1 MNPTLAAQTT
11 AGATAETPARPGDLR
26 PGGSLPG
33 GLLPDAEA
41 RLRELARSLSL
52 EQQIKLLTGADV
64 WSTHALPEIGLK
76 RIVLSDGPAGV
87 RGEDFD
93 ERHDSVSLPSS
104 SALSATWSVDIARRY
119 GQVLGQE
126 ARRKGVHA
134 VLGPTINLH
143 RSPLGG
149 RHFECMSED
158 PRLTATLAAGYVSG
172 VQSMGVGATPK
183 HYLANEAETERF
195 TSDSVVDERPLRELY
210 LAAFEDAITEARAW
224 LVMSSYNSINGT
236 TASENTLLETPLS
249 SEWGFDGVVVSDW
262 TGVRSVE
269 AANAHQDLEMPGPV
283 GHWGARLLAAVEDGR
298 VSRDAILEKV
308 TRILR
313 LAARVG
319 SLEGFEPAVTEF
331 PGELD
336 GARVAREVAVRGAVL
351 VRNEGGLLPLDAAA
365 LGSVAVIGHNAE
377 EARTQGGGSATVM
390 PKYTVSPLEGLRT
403 ALPDGVTVTYARG
416 AKVAEGLQ
424 PFARKSLHN
433 PVSGVPGMRVTF
445 LDAEGEEIS
454 GEDRLAS
461 HLIWFGVGIPDGT
474 AAIRM
479 QTEWTAE
486 TAGVHHLGVGTVGQ
500 IRLAFDGKDVFNSE
514 LEDGTDVLGAALFDP
529 PQTIHSVETA
539 AGQRVAVEALYRL
552 PQQQEI
558 PLTAILLGEET
569 VVADPQAEIRAA
581 AEAAR
586 TADVAIVVVGTN
598 AAIESEGFDRKDLD
612 LPGHQNELV
621 EAVAAVNPRTVVVV
635 NSGSPVLMPWLDRVG
650 AVLLGWFGGQEF
662 GAAVADILLGN
673 EEPGGRL
680 PTTWPAA
687 LEDVPVL
694 NTTPVDGKVVY
705 AEGIHVGYRA
715 WLRQQAG
722 GGAAP
727 QLPFGFGLG
736 YTTFELGTA
745 HAPRTVTVGQDV
757 VVHVPV
763 RNTGTRTGREV
774 VQVYVARE
782 DSAVERPVRWLA
794 GFAGTHLAA
803 GGTDSVQVRIPARAF
818 GHYDG
823 GWQVERGSFRLL
835 VGRHAADD
843 FQALEIEVR

>member
-1 MNPTLAAQTT
+1 MNPALS
-11 AGATAETPARPGDLR
+11 PAVAVPAPD
-26 PGGSLPG
+26 S
-33 GLLPDAEA
+33 PDAEA
-41 RLRELARSLSL
+41 RIRELAQSLTL
-52 EQQIKLLTGADV
+52 EQQVQLLTGADV
-64 WSTHALPEIGLK
+64 WATHSIPEIGLS
-76 RIVLSDGPAGV
+76 RVVMSDGPSGV

-93 ERHDSVSLPSS
+93 ERHDSISLPSS
-104 SALSATWSVDIARRY
+104 SALSATWSVETARRY

-158 PRLTATLAAGYVSG
+158 PRLTATMAAGYVAG

-183 HYLANEAETERF
+183 HYLANEAETDRF
-195 TSDSVVDERPLRELY
+195 TADSVVAERPLRELY

-236 TASENTLLETPLS
+236 TASENKLLETPLS
-249 SEWGFDGVVVSDW
+249 TEWGFDGVVVSDW
-262 TGVRSVE
+262 TGVRSVD

-283 GHWGARLLAAVEDGR
+283 GHWGPKLLAAVNDGR
-298 VSRDAILEKV
+298 VSLDAILEKV

-319 SLEGFEPAVTEF
+319 SLEGFTPAVTEL
-331 PGELD
+331 PAQLN
-336 GARVAREVAVRGAVL
+336 GAAVAREVAVRGAVL
-351 VRNEGGLLPLDAAA
+351 VRNEGGLLPLDATR
-365 LGSVAVIGHNAE
+365 LSSVAVIGHNAE

-390 PKYTVSPLEGLRT
+390 PKYTVSPLEGLRK
-403 ALPDGVTVTYARG
+403 ALPDNVNVSYVRG

-424 PFARKSLHN
+424 AFPRNSLRN

-445 LDAEGEEIS
+445 LAGDGSEIS

-461 HLIWFGVGIPDGT
+461 HLIWFGVGIPDGA

-479 QTEWTAE
+479 QADWTAE

-500 IRLAFDGKDVFNSE
+500 IRFALDGAEVFNRE
-514 LEDGTDVLGAALFDP
+514 LEDDTDVLGAALFDP
-529 PQTIHSVETA
+529 PKTVHAIETA
-539 AGQRVAVEALYRL
+539 AGQRVRIEAEYQLPKQQVIPFTAV
-552 PQQQEI
+552 
-558 PLTAILLGEET
+558 LLGEET
-569 VVADPQAEIRAA
+569 VVTDPQAEIDAA
-581 AEAAR
+581 VEAAR
-586 TADVAIVVVGTN
+586 AADVAVVVVGTN

-612 LPGHQNELV
+612 LPGRQNQLV

-635 NSGSPVLMPWLDRVG
+635 NSGSPVLMPWLDKVG

-662 GAAVADILLGN
+662 GTAIADILLGA

-687 LEDVPVL
+687 LADVPVL

-705 AEGIHVGYRA
+705 SEGIHIGYRA
-715 WLRQQAG
+715 WLKQEAA

-727 QLPFGFGLG
+727 ALPFGFGLG

-745 HAPRTVTVGQDV
+745 HAPQSVPAGQDV

-774 VQVYVARE
+774 VQVYLDRPE
-782 DSAVERPVRWLA
+782 SAVERPVRWLA
-794 GFAGTHLAA
+794 GYAGTHLAPA
-803 GGTDSVQVRIPARAF
+803 GTDSIEVRIPAKAF

-823 GWQVERGSFRLL
+823 GWQVEQGTFRLL

-843 FQALEIEVR
+843 FQVLEIELR

>member
-1 MNPTLAAQTT
+1 MNPALSPAVLALS
-11 AGATAETPARPGDLR
+11 PD
-26 PGGSLPG
+26 S
-33 GLLPDAEA
+33 PDAEA
-41 RLRELARSLSL
+41 RIRELAAGLSL
-52 EQQIKLLTGADV
+52 AQQIQLLTGADV
-64 WSTHALPEIGLK
+64 WSTHAIPEIGLT
-76 RIVLSDGPAGV
+76 RVVMSDGPAGV

-104 SALSATWSVDIARRY
+104 SALSATWSVETARRY

-126 ARRKGVHA
+126 ARRKGIHA

-183 HYLANEAETERF
+183 HYLANEAETDRF
-195 TSDSVVDERPLRELY
+195 TSDSVVAERTLRELY

-236 TASENTLLETPLS
+236 TASENKLLETPLS
-249 SEWGFDGVVVSDW
+249 TEWGFDGVVVSDW

-269 AANAHQDLEMPGPV
+269 AANAHQDLEMPGPA
-283 GHWGARLLAAVEDGR
+283 GHWGPKLLDAVRDGR
-298 VSRDAILEKV
+298 VSRDAILEKA

-319 SLEGFEPAVTEF
+319 SLEGFTPAVTDL
-331 PGELD
+331 PAQLD
-336 GARVAREVAVRGAVL
+336 GAAVAREVAVRGAVL
-351 VRNEGGLLPLDAAA
+351 VRNEGGILPLDAAK

-403 ALPDGVTVTYARG
+403 ALPDDVDVTYVRG
-416 AKVAEGLQ
+416 AKVAEGIQ
-424 PFARKSLHN
+424 AFPRTSLHN
-433 PVSGVPGMRVTF
+433 PVSGVPGLRVTF
-445 LDAEGEEIS
+445 LAADGTEIS

-461 HLIWFGVGIPDGT
+461 HLIWFGVGIPEGT

-479 QTEWTAE
+479 QADWTAE

-500 IRLAFDGKDVFNSE
+500 IRLALDGDEVFNGE
-514 LEDGTDVLGAALFDP
+514 LEDDTNVLGAALFDP
-529 PQTIHSVETA
+529 PKTVHTLETA
-539 AGQRVAVEALYRL
+539 AGQKVRIEAEYQL
-552 PQQQEI
+552 PKQQVI
-558 PLTAILLGEET
+558 PFTAILFGEET
-569 VVADPQAEIRAA
+569 VVTDPQAEIDAAVAA
-581 AEAAR
+581 AR
-586 TADVAIVVVGTN
+586 NADVAVVVVGTN

-612 LPGHQNELV
+612 LPGGQNQLV
-621 EAVAAVNPRTVVVV
+621 EAVAAANLRTVVVV
-635 NSGSPVLMPWLDRVG
+635 NSGSPVLMPWLDKVD

-662 GAAVADILLGN
+662 GTAVADILLGA

-687 LEDVPVL
+687 LADVPVL
-694 NTTPVDGKVVY
+694 STTPVDGKVVY
-705 AEGIHVGYRA
+705 SEGIHIGYRA
-715 WLRQQAG
+715 WLKQQAA

-727 QLPFGFGLG
+727 ALPFGFGLG
-736 YTTFELGTA
+736 YTTFEIGSP
-745 HAPRTVTVGQDV
+745 HAPASVPANQDV

-763 RNTGTRTGREV
+763 RNTGTRTGRDV
-774 VQVYVARE
+774 VQVYLDRA

-794 GFAGTHLAA
+794 GYAGTHLAP
-803 GGTDSVQVRIPARAF
+803 GGTESVEVRIPARAF

-823 GWQVERGSFRLL
+823 GWQFEPGTFRLL
-835 VGRHAADD
+835 VGRHSADD
-843 FQALEIEVR
+843 FQTLEIELR

>member
-1 MNPTLAAQTT
+1 MNPTLSAPKT
-11 AGATAETPARPGDLR
+11 ALADNTE
-26 PGGSLPG
+26 
-33 GLLPDAEA
+33 LLPENAEA
-41 RLRELARSLSL
+41 RLRELAGSLSL
-52 EQQIKLLTGADV
+52 EQQVTLLTGADV
-64 WSTHALPEIGLK
+64 WSTHALPEIGLS

-183 HYLANEAETERF
+183 HYLANEAETDRF

-236 TASENTLLETPLS
+236 TASENKLLETPLS
-249 SEWGFDGVVVSDW
+249 TEWGFDGVVVSDW
-262 TGVRSVE
+262 TGVRSVD

-283 GHWGARLLAAVEDGR
+283 GHWGAKLLAAVGDGR

-319 SLEGFEPAVTEF
+319 SLEGFEAVTAF
-331 PGELD
+331 PEELD
-336 GARVAREVAVRGAVL
+336 GAQVAREVAVRGAVL
-351 VRNEGGLLPLDAAA
+351 VRNEGGLLPLDASA

-390 PKYTVSPLEGLRT
+390 PKYNVSPLEGLRK
-403 ALPDGVTVTYARG
+403 ALPDDVSVTYARG

-424 PFARKSLHN
+424 PFARKALHN
-433 PVSGVPGMRVTF
+433 PVSGVPGMRLTF
-445 LDAEGEEIS
+445 LAADGTEIS

-479 QTEWTAE
+479 QTVWTAE
-486 TAGVHHLGVGTVGQ
+486 AAGVRHLGVGTVGH
-500 IRLAFDGKDVFNSE
+500 IAVSIDGTEIFNGE
-514 LEDGTDVLGAALFDP
+514 LEDDTDVLGAALFDP
-529 PQTIHSVETA
+529 PQTIHAFEAT
-539 AGQRVAVEALYRL
+539 AGQRVAVDALYQL

-558 PLTAILLGEET
+558 PLTAILLGEEAI
-569 VVADPQAEIRAA
+569 VADPQAEIQAA
-581 AEAAR
+581 VEAAR
-586 TADVAIVVVGTN
+586 AADVAVVVVGTN

-612 LPGHQNELV
+612 LPGYQNELV

-650 AVLLGWFGGQEF
+650 SVLLGWFGGQEF
-662 GAAVADILLGN
+662 GTAVADILLGK

-687 LEDVPVL
+687 LRDVPVL

-705 AEGIHVGYRA
+705 SEGIHVGYRA
-715 WLRQQAG
+715 WLKQQAA

-727 QLPFGFGLG
+727 LLPFGFGLG
-736 YTTFELGTA
+736 FTTFELGTA
-745 HAPRTVTVGQDV
+745 HAPQSVPAGQDI

-763 RNTGTRTGREV
+763 RNSGTRTGREV
-774 VQVYVARE
+774 VQVYLSRE

-794 GFAGTHLAA
+794 GYAGTHLAA
-803 GGTDSVQVRIPARAF
+803 GGTDTVEVRIPARAF
-818 GHYDG
+818 GNYDG

-843 FQALEIEVR
+843 FQALEVEVR

>member
-1 MNPTLAAQTT
+1 MNPVLSPSAVEPSAAIFPDDD
-11 AGATAETPARPGDLR
+11 ARIRET
-26 PGGSLPG
+26 
-33 GLLPDAEA
+33 
-41 RLRELARSLSL
+41 ARSLSL
-52 EQQIKLLTGADV
+52 ELQLRLLTGADV
-64 WSTHALPEIGLK
+64 WSTHGIPEIGLK
-76 RIVLSDGPAGV
+76 RIVLSDGPSGV

-104 SALSATWSVDIARRY
+104 SALAATWSVELARSY

-126 ARRKGVHA
+126 ARRKGVHV

-158 PRLTATLAAGYVSG
+158 PRLTATMAAGYVAG

-183 HYLANEAETERF
+183 HYLANEAETDRF
-195 TSDSVVDERPLRELY
+195 TADSVVDERPLRELY

-236 TASENTLLETPLS
+236 TASENKLLETPLS
-249 SEWGFDGVVVSDW
+249 TEWGFDGVVVSDW

-283 GHWGARLLAAVEDGR
+283 GHWGAKLLAAVEDGR
-298 VSRDAILEKV
+298 VSRDAILEKA

-319 SLEGFEPAVTEF
+319 VLEGFEPAVREL
-331 PGELD
+331 PAQLD
-336 GARVAREVAVRGAVL
+336 GAALAREVAVRGAVL

-390 PKYTVSPLEGLRT
+390 PKYTVSPLEGLRK
-403 ALPDGVTVTYARG
+403 ALPGNVELSYVRG

-424 PFARKSLHN
+424 PFARTALHN
-433 PVSGVPGMRVTF
+433 PVSGVPGMRVSF
-445 LDAEGEEIS
+445 LAADGTEIS

-461 HLIWFGVGIPDGT
+461 HLIWFGVGIPEGA

-486 TAGVHHLGVGTVGQ
+486 TAGVHHLGVGTVGEV
-500 IRLAFDGKDVFNSE
+500 RLEIDGVELFN
-514 LEDGTDVLGAALFDP
+514 DTIHDDTNVLGAALFAP
-529 PQTIHSVETA
+529 PQSVHAVQAE
-539 AGQRVAVEALYRL
+539 AGQRISIEAVYRL
-552 PQQQEI
+552 PAQQEI

-569 VVADPQAEIRAA
+569 VVEDPDAEIAA
-581 AEAAR
+581 AVEAAR
-586 TADVAIVVVGTN
+586 TAGVAVVVVGTN
-598 AAIESEGFDRKDLD
+598 AAIESEGFDRQDLD
-612 LPGHQNELV
+612 LPGHQNRLV
-621 EAVAAVNPRTVVVV
+621 EAVAAVNQRTVVVV
-635 NSGSPVLMPWLDRVG
+635 NSGSPVLMPWRDKVG

-662 GAAVADILLGN
+662 GAAVADILLGAA
-673 EEPGGRL
+673 EPGGRL
-680 PTTWPAA
+680 PTTWPAT
-687 LEDVPVL
+687 LEDGPVL
-694 NTTPVDGKVVY
+694 STTPVDGKVVY
-705 AEGIHVGYRA
+705 SEGIHIGYRA
-715 WLRQQAG
+715 WLRQEAA

-727 QLPFGFGLG
+727 AYPFGFGLG
-736 YTTFELGTA
+736 YSTFEFGGA
-745 HAPRTVTVGQDV
+745 HAPASVLAGQDV
-757 VVHVPV
+757 RVHVPV
-763 RNTGTRTGREV
+763 SNTGKRTGREV
-774 VQVYVARE
+774 VQVYLARK

-794 GFAGTHLAA
+794 GFADVHLAA
-803 GGTDSVQVRIPARAF
+803 GGADSVEVLLPARSF

-823 GWQVERGSFRLL
+823 GWQFEPGTFQLL

-843 FQALEIEVR
+843 FQVLDIELR

>member
-1 MNPTLAAQTT
+1 MNPTLSPAVTAPAA
-11 AGATAETPARPGDLR
+11 
-26 PGGSLPG
+26 GS
-33 GLLPDAEA
+33 PDAEA
-41 RLRELARSLSL
+41 RIRELAERLTL
-52 EQQIKLLTGADV
+52 EEQIQLLTGADV
-64 WSTHALPEIGLK
+64 WATHALPSIGLS
-76 RIVLSDGPAGV
+76 RVVMSDGPSGV

-104 SALSATWSVDIARRY
+104 SALSATWSVETARRY

-158 PRLTATLAAGYVSG
+158 PRLTATMAAGYVAG

-195 TSDSVVDERPLRELY
+195 TSNSVVGQRPLRELY

-236 TASENTLLETPLS
+236 TASENELLKTPLS
-249 SEWGFDGVVVSDW
+249 TEWGFDGVVVSDW

-269 AANAHQDLEMPGPV
+269 AANANQDLEMPGPV
-283 GHWGARLLAAVEDGR
+283 GHWGPKLLAAVNDGR
-298 VSRDAILEKV
+298 VSRSAILEKV
-308 TRILR
+308 IRILR

-319 SLEGFEPAVTEF
+319 SLDGVSPAVTEL
-331 PGELD
+331 PAPLNP
-336 GARVAREVAVRGAVL
+336 AAVAREVAVRGAVL
-351 VRNEGGLLPLDAAA
+351 VRNRDGLLPLDPQA
-365 LGSVAVIGHNAE
+365 LARVAVSGHNAE

-390 PKYTVSPLEGLRT
+390 PKQNVSPLEGLRE
-403 ALPDGVTVTYARG
+403 ALPGVSVSYARG

-424 PFARKSLHN
+424 AFSRASLHN

-445 LDAEGEEIS
+445 LAEDRSEIS

-461 HLIWFGVGIPDGT
+461 HLIWFGVGIPEGT

-479 QTEWTAE
+479 EADWTAPR
-486 TAGVHHLGVGTVGQ
+486 AGVHHLGVGTVGR
-500 IRLAFDGKDVFNSE
+500 IRLSLNGDEVFNGE
-514 LEDGTDVLGAALFDP
+514 IEDDTDVLGAALFDP
-529 PQTIHSVETA
+529 PKTVHPVTTA
-539 AGQRVAVEALYRL
+539 AGDAVRIEAVYEL
-552 PQQQEI
+552 PTNQAI
-558 PLTAILLGEET
+558 PFTAILLGEET
-569 VVADPQAEIRAA
+569 VVEDPQAEIDAA
-581 AEAAR
+581 VEAAR
-586 TADVAIVVVGTN
+586 TADVAVVVVGTS
-598 AAIESEGFDRKDLD
+598 AAIESEGFDRQDLD
-612 LPGHQNELV
+612 LPGRQNQLV

-662 GAAVADILLGN
+662 GRALADILLGA

-687 LEDVPVL
+687 LSDVPVL
-694 NTTPVDGKVVY
+694 DTHPVDGNVVY
-705 AEGIHVGYRA
+705 SEGIHVGYRA
-715 WLRQQAG
+715 WLKQQAS

-727 QLPFGFGLG
+727 ALPFGYGLG

-745 HAPRTVTVGQDV
+745 HARESVPAGADVT
-757 VVHVPV
+757 VHVPV
-763 RNTGTRTGREV
+763 RNTGSRSGREV
-774 VQVYVARE
+774 VQVYLDRP

-794 GFAGTHLAA
+794 GHAGTHLAP
-803 GGTDSVQVRIPARAF
+803 GGTESVEVRIPARSFA
-818 GHYDG
+818 HYDG
-823 GWQVERGSFRLL
+823 GWQFEPGIFRIL
-835 VGRHAADD
+835 VGRHSGDD
-843 FQALEIEVR
+843 FQILEIEVR

>member
-1 MNPTLAAQTT
+1 MNPALSPAVTAPAA
-11 AGATAETPARPGDLR
+11 
-26 PGGSLPG
+26 GS
-33 GLLPDAEA
+33 PDAEA
-41 RLRELARSLSL
+41 RIRDLAASLSIE
-52 EQQIKLLTGADV
+52 EQIQLLTGADV
-64 WSTHALPEIGLK
+64 WATHALPSIGLS
-76 RIVLSDGPAGV
+76 RVVMSDGPSGV

-104 SALSATWSVDIARRY
+104 SALSATWSVETARRY

-158 PRLTATLAAGYVSG
+158 PRLTATMAAGYVAG

-183 HYLANEAETERF
+183 HYLANESETERF
-195 TSDSVVDERPLRELY
+195 TSNSVVDERPLRELY

-236 TASENTLLETPLS
+236 TASENDLLKTPLS
-249 SEWGFDGVVVSDW
+249 TEWGFDGVVVSDW

-269 AANAHQDLEMPGPV
+269 AANANQDLEMPGPV
-283 GHWGARLLAAVEDGR
+283 GHWGPKLLAAVNDGR

-308 TRILR
+308 VRILR

-319 SLEGFEPAVTEF
+319 SLEGISPAVTEL
-331 PGELD
+331 P
-336 GARVAREVAVRGAVL
+336 APINATAVAREVAVRGAVL
-351 VRNEGGLLPLDAAA
+351 VRNTDGLLPLNPDALA
-365 LGSVAVIGHNAE
+365 SVAVSGHNAE

-390 PKYTVSPLEGLRT
+390 PKRNISPLEGLRE
-403 ALPDGVTVTYARG
+403 ALPEGVTVSYARG

-424 PFARKSLHN
+424 AFPRTSLHN
-433 PVSGVPGMRVTF
+433 PVSNIAGLRVTF
-445 LDAEGEEIS
+445 LAEDGSEIS

-461 HLIWFGVGIPDGT
+461 HLIWFGVGIPEGT

-479 QTEWTAE
+479 EADWTAE
-486 TAGVHHLGVGTVGQ
+486 TAGVHHLGVGTVGR
-500 IRLAFDGKDVFNSE
+500 IRLSLRGEEVFYGE
-514 LEDGTDVLGAALFDP
+514 IEDDTDVLGAALFDP
-529 PQTIHSVETA
+529 PKTVHAVATA
-539 AGQRVAVEALYRL
+539 AGESVRIEAVFEL
-552 PQQQEI
+552 PKEQAI
-558 PLTAILLGEET
+558 PFTAILLGEET
-569 VVADPQAEIRAA
+569 VVADPQAEIDAA
-581 AEAAR
+581 VKAAR
-586 TADVAIVVVGTN
+586 AADVAIVVVGTS
-598 AAIESEGFDRKDLD
+598 AAIESEGFDRKNLD
-612 LPGHQNELV
+612 LPGLQNQLV
-621 EAVAAVNPRTVVVV
+621 EAVAAANPRTVVVV
-635 NSGSPVLMPWLDRVG
+635 NSGSPVLMPWLDKVG

-662 GAAVADILLGN
+662 GRAIADILLGA

-705 AEGIHVGYRA
+705 SEGIHVGYRA
-715 WLRQQAG
+715 WLKQQAA

-727 QLPFGFGLG
+727 ALPFGFGLG
-736 YTTFELGTA
+736 YTTFELGTP
-745 HAPRTVTVGQDV
+745 HAPQSVPAGKDV

-763 RNTGTRTGREV
+763 RNIGGRAGREV
-774 VQVYVARE
+774 VQVYLDHPGSSV
-782 DSAVERPVRWLA
+782 DRPVRWLA
-794 GFAGTHLAA
+794 GYAGTHLAPN
-803 GGTDSVQVRIPARAF
+803 GTSSVEVRIPARSFA
-818 GHYDG
+818 HYDG
-823 GWQVERGSFRLL
+823 GWQLERGTFRIL

-843 FQALEIEVR
+843 FQVLEIEVR

>member
-1 MNPTLAAQTT
+1 MNPALS
-11 AGATAETPARPGDLR
+11 PAVSVPASD
-26 PGGSLPG
+26 S
-33 GLLPDAEA
+33 PDAEA
-41 RLRELARSLSL
+41 RIRELARSLTL
-52 EQQIKLLTGADV
+52 EQQVQMLTGADV
-64 WSTHALPEIGLK
+64 WATHSIPEIGLS
-76 RIVLSDGPAGV
+76 RVVMSDGPSGV

-93 ERHDSVSLPSS
+93 ERHDSISLPSS
-104 SALSATWSVDIARRY
+104 SALSATWSVETARRY

-158 PRLTATLAAGYVSG
+158 PRLTATMAAGYVAG

-183 HYLANEAETERF
+183 HYLANEAETDRF
-195 TSDSVVDERPLRELY
+195 TADSVVAERPLRELY
-210 LAAFEDAITEARAW
+210 LAAFEDAITESRAW

-236 TASENTLLETPLS
+236 TASENKLLETPLS
-249 SEWGFDGVVVSDW
+249 TEWGFDGVVVSDW
-262 TGVRSVE
+262 TGVRSVD

-283 GHWGARLLAAVEDGR
+283 GHWGPKLLAAVNDGR

-319 SLEGFEPAVTEF
+319 SLEGFTPAVTEL
-331 PGELD
+331 PAQLN
-336 GARVAREVAVRGAVL
+336 GAAVAREVAVRGAVL
-351 VRNEGGLLPLDAAA
+351 VRNEGGLLPLDATR
-365 LGSVAVIGHNAE
+365 LSSVAVIGHNAE

-390 PKYTVSPLEGLRT
+390 PKYTVSPLEGLRK
-403 ALPDGVTVTYARG
+403 ALPDDVDVAYVRG

-424 PFARKSLHN
+424 AFPRNSLRN
-433 PVSGVPGMRVTF
+433 PVSGVAGIRVTF
-445 LDAEGEEIS
+445 LAGDGSEIS

-461 HLIWFGVGIPDGT
+461 HLIWFGVGIPDGA

-479 QTEWTAE
+479 QADWTAG

-500 IRLAFDGKDVFNSE
+500 IRLALDGAEVFNSE
-514 LEDGTDVLGAALFDP
+514 LEDDTDVLGAALFDP
-529 PQTIHSVETA
+529 PKTVHAIETA
-539 AGQRVAVEALYRL
+539 AGQSVRIEAEYQL
-552 PQQQEI
+552 PKEQVI
-558 PLTAILLGEET
+558 PFTAILLGEET
-569 VVADPQAEIRAA
+569 VVADPQAEIDAA
-581 AEAAR
+581 VEAAR
-586 TADVAIVVVGTN
+586 AADVAVVVVGTN

-612 LPGHQNELV
+612 LPGRQNQLV

-635 NSGSPVLMPWLDRVG
+635 NSGSPVLMPWLDKVG

-662 GAAVADILLGN
+662 GTAIADILLGA

-687 LEDVPVL
+687 LADVPIL

-705 AEGIHVGYRA
+705 SEGIHVGYRA
-715 WLRQQAG
+715 WLKQQAA

-727 QLPFGFGLG
+727 ALPFGFGLS

-745 HAPRTVTVGQDV
+745 HAPQSVPAGQDA

-774 VQVYVARE
+774 VQVYLDRPE
-782 DSAVERPVRWLA
+782 SAVERPVRWLA
-794 GFAGTHLAA
+794 GYAGTHLAPA
-803 GGTDSVQVRIPARAF
+803 GTDSVEVRIPAKAF

-823 GWQVERGSFRLL
+823 GWQVEQGTFRLL

-843 FQALEIEVR
+843 FQVLEIELR

>member
-1 MNPTLAAQTT
+1 MNPTLSPAVTAPAA
-11 AGATAETPARPGDLR
+11 
-26 PGGSLPG
+26 GS
-33 GLLPDAEA
+33 PDAEA
-41 RLRELARSLSL
+41 RIRELAESLPL
-52 EQQIKLLTGADV
+52 EQQIQLLTGADV
-64 WSTHALPEIGLK
+64 WATHALPSIGLS
-76 RIVLSDGPAGV
+76 RVVLSDGPSGV

-104 SALSATWSVDIARRY
+104 SALSATWSVDTARRY

-158 PRLTATLAAGYVSG
+158 PRLTATLAAGYVTG
-172 VQSMGVGATPK
+172 VQSMGIGATPK

-195 TSDSVVDERPLRELY
+195 TADSVVDERPLRELY

-236 TASENTLLETPLS
+236 TASENELLKTPLS
-249 SEWGFDGVVVSDW
+249 TEWGFDGVVVSDW

-269 AANAHQDLEMPGPV
+269 AANANQDLEMPGPV
-283 GHWGARLLAAVEDGR
+283 GHWGPKLLAAVNDGR
-298 VSRDAILEKV
+298 VSRSAILEKV
-308 TRILR
+308 IRILR

-319 SLEGFEPAVTEF
+319 SLEGVAPAVSQL
-331 PGELD
+331 PSALN
-336 GARVAREVAVRGAVL
+336 AAAVAREVAVRGAVL
-351 VRNEGGLLPLDAAA
+351 VRNRDGLLPLDPAA
-365 LGSVAVIGHNAE
+365 LSSVAVSGHNAE

-390 PKYTVSPLEGLRT
+390 PKYTISPLEGLRE
-403 ALPDGVTVTYARG
+403 ALPDVSVSYARG

-424 PFARKSLHN
+424 AFPRTSLHN

-445 LDAEGEEIS
+445 LAEDGSEIS

-461 HLIWFGVGIPDGT
+461 HLIWFGVGIPEGA

-479 QTEWTAE
+479 EADWTAP

-500 IRLAFDGKDVFNSE
+500 IRLSLQGEEVFNGGI
-514 LEDGTDVLGAALFDP
+514 EDDTDVLGAALFDP
-529 PQTIHSVETA
+529 PKTVHPVETV
-539 AGQRVAVEALYRL
+539 AGESVRIEAVYQL
-552 PQQQEI
+552 PKEQVI
-558 PLTAILLGEET
+558 PFTAILLGEET
-569 VVADPQAEIRAA
+569 VVEDPQAEIDAA
-581 AEAAR
+581 VEAAK
-586 TADVAIVVVGTN
+586 TADVAIVVVGTS

-612 LPGHQNELV
+612 LPGEQNRLV
-621 EAVAAVNPRTVVVV
+621 EAVAAVNQRTIVVV
-635 NSGSPVLMPWLDRVG
+635 NSGSPVLMPWLDKVG

-662 GAAVADILLGN
+662 GRAIADILLGA

-694 NTTPVDGKVVY
+694 NTIPVDGKVVY
-705 AEGIHVGYRA
+705 SEGIHVGYRA
-715 WLRQQAG
+715 WLRQQAE

-727 QLPFGFGLG
+727 ALPFGFGLG
-736 YTTFELGTA
+736 YTTFELA
-745 HAPRTVTVGQDV
+745 APHAPQSVLAGNDV

-763 RNTGTRTGREV
+763 RNTGSRSGREV
-774 VQVYVARE
+774 VQVYLERTESSV
-782 DSAVERPVRWLA
+782 DRPVRWLA
-794 GFAGTHLAA
+794 GYAGTHLAP
-803 GGTDSVQVRIPARAF
+803 GGTESVAVRIPARSF

-823 GWQVERGSFRLL
+823 GWQFEAGTFRIL
-835 VGRHAADD
+835 VGRHCADD
-843 FQALEIEVR
+843 FQALEIELR

>member
-1 MNPTLAAQTT
+1 MNPALSPAALALS
-11 AGATAETPARPGDLR
+11 PD
-26 PGGSLPG
+26 S
-33 GLLPDAEA
+33 PDAEA
-41 RLRELARSLSL
+41 RIRELAAGLSL
-52 EQQIKLLTGADV
+52 EQQIQLLTGADV
-64 WSTHALPEIGLK
+64 WSTHAIPEIGLT
-76 RIVLSDGPAGV
+76 RIVMSDGPAGV

-104 SALSATWSVDIARRY
+104 SALSATWSVETTRRY

-183 HYLANEAETERF
+183 HYLANEAETDRF
-195 TSDSVVDERPLRELY
+195 TSDSVVAERPLRELY

-236 TASENTLLETPLS
+236 TASENRLLETPLS
-249 SEWGFDGVVVSDW
+249 TEWGFDGVVVSDW

-283 GHWGARLLAAVEDGR
+283 GHWGPKLLEAVRDGR
-298 VSRDAILEKV
+298 VSRDAVLEKV

-319 SLEGFEPAVTEF
+319 SLEGFTPAVTDL
-331 PGELD
+331 PAQLD
-336 GARVAREVAVRGAVL
+336 GAAVAREVAVRGAVL
-351 VRNEGGLLPLDAAA
+351 VRNEGGILPLDAAK
-365 LGSVAVIGHNAE
+365 LRSVAVIGHNAE

-390 PKYTVSPLEGLRT
+390 PKYTVSPLEGLRK
-403 ALPDGVTVTYARG
+403 ALPDDVDVTYVRG
-416 AKVAEGLQ
+416 AKVAEGIQ
-424 PFARKSLHN
+424 AFPRTSLYN
-433 PVSGVPGMRVTF
+433 PVSGVSGLRVTF
-445 LDAEGEEIS
+445 LAADGTEIS

-461 HLIWFGVGIPDGT
+461 HLIWFGVGIPAGT

-479 QTEWTAE
+479 QADWTAE
-486 TAGVHHLGVGTVGQ
+486 SAGIHHLGVGTVGQ
-500 IRLAFDGKDVFNSE
+500 IRLAFDGNEVFNGE
-514 LEDGTDVLGAALFDP
+514 LEDDTDVLGAALFDP
-529 PQTIHSVETA
+529 PKTVHTLDTA
-539 AGQRVAVEALYRL
+539 AGQRVRIEAEYQL
-552 PQQQEI
+552 PEQQVI
-558 PLTAILLGEET
+558 PFTAILLGEET
-569 VVADPQAEIRAA
+569 VVTDPQAEIDAA
-581 AEAAR
+581 VDAAR
-586 TADVAIVVVGTN
+586 NADVAVVVVGTN

-612 LPGHQNELV
+612 LPGRQNQLV

-635 NSGSPVLMPWLDRVG
+635 NSGSPVLLPWLDKVD

-662 GAAVADILLGN
+662 GTAVADILLGV

-687 LEDVPVL
+687 LTDVPVL
-694 NTTPVDGKVVY
+694 STMPVDGKVVY
-705 AEGIHVGYRA
+705 SEGIHVGYRA
-715 WLRQQAG
+715 WLKQQAT

-727 QLPFGFGLG
+727 ALPFGFGLG
-736 YTTFELGTA
+736 YTTFELGSP
-745 HAPRTVTVGQDV
+745 HAPASVPANQDV

-763 RNTGTRTGREV
+763 RNTGTRTGRDV
-774 VQVYVARE
+774 VQVYLDRA

-794 GFAGTHLAA
+794 GYAGTHLAP
-803 GGTDSVQVRIPARAF
+803 GGTKSVEIRIPARAF
-818 GHYDG
+818 GHYEG
-823 GWQVERGSFRLL
+823 GWQFEPGTFRLL
-835 VGRHAADD
+835 VGRHSADE
-843 FQALEIEVR
+843 FQALDIELR

>member
-1 MNPTLAAQTT
+1 MNNALASAVT
-11 AGATAETPARPGDLR
+11 APAA
-26 PGGSLPG
+26 GS
-33 GLLPDAEA
+33 PDAEA
-41 RLRELARSLSL
+41 RIRELAENLPL
-52 EQQIKLLTGADV
+52 EQQIQLLTGADV
-64 WSTHALPEIGLK
+64 WATHALPSIGLS
-76 RIVLSDGPAGV
+76 RVVLSDGPSGV

-104 SALSATWSVDIARRY
+104 SALSATWSVETAHRY

-158 PRLTATLAAGYVSG
+158 PRLTATMAAGYVAG

-183 HYLANEAETERF
+183 HYLANEAETDRF
-195 TSDSVVDERPLRELY
+195 TADSVVDQRPLLELY

-236 TASENTLLETPLS
+236 TASENELLKTPLS
-249 SEWGFDGVVVSDW
+249 TEWGFDGVVVSDW

-269 AANAHQDLEMPGPV
+269 AANANQDLEMPGPV
-283 GHWGARLLAAVEDGR
+283 GHWGPKLLAAVNDGR
-298 VSRDAILEKV
+298 VSRSAILEKV
-308 TRILR
+308 IRILR

-319 SLEGFEPAVTEF
+319 SLDGVAAAVTEL
-331 PGELD
+331 PAPLN
-336 GARVAREVAVRGAVL
+336 AAAVAREVAVRGAVL
-351 VRNEGGLLPLDAAA
+351 VRNRDGLLPLNPAA
-365 LGSVAVIGHNAE
+365 LASVAVSGHNAE

-390 PKYTVSPLEGLRT
+390 PKYTISPLDGLRE
-403 ALPDGVTVTYARG
+403 ALPETVSLSYTRG

-424 PFARKSLHN
+424 AFPRTSLHN

-445 LDAEGEEIS
+445 LAEDGSEIS

-461 HLIWFGVGIPDGT
+461 HLIWFGVGIPEGA
-474 AAIRM
+474 AAIRV
-479 QTEWTAE
+479 EADWTAA
-486 TAGVHHLGVGTVGQ
+486 TAGIHHLGVGTVGH
-500 IRLAFDGKDVFNSE
+500 IRLLLQGVEVFNAE
-514 LEDGTDVLGAALFDP
+514 IEDDTDVLGAALFDP
-529 PQTIHSVETA
+529 PKTVHPVETT
-539 AGQRVAVEALYRL
+539 AGESVRIEAVYEL
-552 PQQQEI
+552 PKQQVI
-558 PLTAILLGEET
+558 PFTAILLGEET
-569 VVADPQAEIRAA
+569 VVEDPQAGIDAA
-581 AEAAR
+581 VEAAQA
-586 TADVAIVVVGTN
+586 ADVAIVVVGTS

-612 LPGHQNELV
+612 LPGLQNQLV
-621 EAVAAVNPRTVVVV
+621 EAVSAANPRTIVVV
-635 NSGSPVLMPWLDRVG
+635 NSGSPVLMPWLDKVG

-662 GAAVADILLGN
+662 GRAIADILLGV

-705 AEGIHVGYRA
+705 SEGIHVGYRA
-715 WLRQQAG
+715 WLKQQAE

-727 QLPFGFGLG
+727 ALPFGFGLG
-736 YTTFELGTA
+736 YTTFELA
-745 HAPRTVTVGQDV
+745 SPHAPQSVLAGTDV

-763 RNTGTRTGREV
+763 RNTGRRSGREV
-774 VQVYVARE
+774 VQVYLERAE
-782 DSAVERPVRWLA
+782 SAVERPVRWLA
-794 GFAGTHLAA
+794 GYAGTHLAP
-803 GGTDSVQVRIPARAF
+803 GGTDSVEVRIPARSF

-823 GWQVERGSFRLL
+823 SWQFEPGVFRIL

-843 FQALEIEVR
+843 FQALDIEIR